1 MAEIRQLRKALTAE
15 RVESERETE
24 REFRRAGGEGRGVKG
39 EIAEAKTKKYSKWEE
54 KEAALVKSR
63 EVVDMTDDEGSGTR
77 GRGGRG
83 VGGASVDGASVGS
96 DTREGRGSKARLG
109 KEVEEEMDG
118 ERGEVAAGKV
128 SGKNSQKLFL

>member
-1 MAEIRQLRKALTAE
+1 MAPGPMFVTGSTLMITAM
-15 RVESERETE
+15 ESIK
-24 REFRRAGGEGRGVKG
+24 FL
-39 EIAEAKTKKYSKWEE
+39 